1 MVESIGIQGV
11 YVVHAK
17 SGYELHEAR
26 IKTLFPKH
34 GLPFEFVTDGDPSVF
49 TPELINQYFRPDIR
63 SLMPD
68 GIVSCTLNHIF
79 SYRKMVERRNKY
91 ALVFENDP
99 FFLNNF
105 EKQIEAVAKE
115 AETLPPGF
123 IISLENTSLE
133 FPPLDERREGKLLY
147 QAVRGRCAGAYMID
161 LRAAERIL
169 DDLKTNKCGQV
180 IDWWHN
186 GLIQRGVV
194 RMYWAHPPLVEQG
207 SHNGLMSSTISTKQK
222 NVVRRLR
229 WLAQKYY
236 KMYIGP
242 WLRLNG

>member
-1 MVESIGIQGV
+1 MVERFGIEGV

-17 SGYELHEAR
+17 YGYELHEAR
-26 IKTLFPKH
+26 IRELFPSQ
-34 GLPFEFVTDGDPSVF
+34 GLPFEFVTDGDPSLF
-49 TPELINQYFRPDIR
+49 TPELINRYFRPDIR

-68 GIVSCTLNHIF
+68 GIVSCTLNHMF
-79 SYRKMVERRNKY
+79 SYMKMVERRNKY

-99 FFLNNF
+99 FFIGDF
-105 EKQIEAVAKE
+105 EKQIEAIALE
-115 AETLPPGF
+115 ADMLPPGF

-133 FPPLDERREGKLLY
+133 FPPIVDRREGKLLY

-169 DDLKTNKCGQV
+169 DNLKTNRCGQV

-186 GLIQRGVV
+186 TLIRDGVV

-207 SHNGLMSSTISTKQK
+207 SHNGLMSSTISTKGK
-222 NVVRRLR
+222 NLVRRLR
-229 WLAQKYY
+229 WLSQKYY
-236 KMYIGP
+236 KMHIGP
-242 WLRLNG
+242 WLRIGG

>member
-1 MVESIGIQGV
+1 
-11 YVVHAK
+11 VHAK
-17 SGYELHEAR
+17 HGYELHEAR
-26 IKTLFPKH
+26 ISRIFGEL
-34 GLPFEFVTDGDPSVF
+34 GLPFELITAGDPSVF

-68 GIVSCTLNHIF
+68 GIVSCTLNHMF
-79 SYRKMVERRNKY
+79 SYMKIVERRNKY

-99 FFLNNF
+99 FFLGDF
-105 EKQIEAVAKE
+105 AKQIEAVAKE
-115 AETLPPGF
+115 ADTLPPGF

-133 FPPLDERREGKLLY
+133 FPPLKELREGKLLY
-147 QAVRGRCAGAYMID
+147 QAIRGRCAGAYMID

-169 DDLKTNKCGQV
+169 DDLKTNKCEQV

-186 GLIQRGVV
+186 SMIGKGIV

-207 SHNGLMSSTISTKQK
+207 SHNGLMSSTISTKRK
-222 NVVRRLR
+222 NVIRRLS

-236 KMYIGP
+236 KMYVVPQLKALIGD
-242 WLRLNG
+242 